1 MLRPMGPGPSTTALS
16 PALRHDCSTACRP
29 VPKGSSSAACSM
41 FIVEGT
47 RCAFSTGATVNSA
60 KAPES
65 VVGEEQRWKR
75 PARHGP
81 HRPQWPNGSSATR
94 SPTLK
99 LVTCAPTSTTS
110 PAGSWPRMTG
120 SRATIRSVPSSQ
132 STMCRSEPHT
142 PHAPTRT
149 SNVESAGAGT
159 GVSISSAPGAG
170 RVFAIALIRGTSEY
184 LQYDGAAV
192 RVKKKCRLETFAE
205 AGTLFPVAQ
214 RGAAITHA
222 RTYQTVVSVLLQ
234 CMCDP
239 SGGAANRENCRRH
252 RALKTEHADAY
263 GEVEVEIGAQAFAF
277 GDGGFD
283 FERGLK
289 EAPAA
294 VLGYRLCD
302 LPQQRG
308 ARIAVWVDRV
318 TKARRQAM
326 LAGECSEAFVDAR
339 AGFELSEHCLDSI
352 ARTAVN
358 GSAQRTQRGEHG
370 GKQVGAGARD
380 DAGGE
385 GRGVELMLGARD
397 QHAIEGLNFPLGS
410 GRAGDPSEQAT
421 GHAGA
426 AGRAGCGRLREC
438 ERKLTDNELGAIDS
452 RARRL

>member
-1 MLRPMGPGPSTTALS
+1 YVQVG
-16 PALRHDCSTACRP
+16 
-29 VPKGSSSAACSM
+29 AAHA
-41 FIVEGT
+41 T
-47 RCAFSTGATVNSA
+47 RADAN
-60 KAPES
+60 
-65 VVGEEQRWKR
+65 EQRR
-75 PARHGP
+75 VGGRRHG
-81 HRPQWPNGSSATR
+81 RVDQFG
-94 SPTLK
+94 
-99 LVTCAPTSTTS
+99 
-110 PAGSWPRMTG
+110 AGSGTGLCDRFDSRNLRVPSIRRRGG
-120 SRATIRSVPSSQ
+120 SRQ
-132 STMCRSEPHT
+132 
-142 PHAPTRT
+142 
-149 SNVESAGAGT
+149 
-159 GVSISSAPGAG
+159 
-170 RVFAIALIRGTSEY
+170 
-184 LQYDGAAV
+184 
-192 RVKKKCRLETFAE
+192 KKCRLETFAE

-252 RALKTEHADAY
+252 RALKTEHAYAY

-358 GSAQRTQRGEHG
+358 GSAQRT
-370 GKQVGAGARD
+370 
-380 DAGGE
+380 
-385 GRGVELMLGARD
+385 
-397 QHAIEGLNFPLGS
+397 
-410 GRAGDPSEQAT
+410 
-421 GHAGA
+421 
-426 AGRAGCGRLREC
+426 
-438 ERKLTDNELGAIDS
+438 
-452 RARRL
+452 